1 MKDFSPL
8 AITSPVVGFPA
19 RIGEIERLDGTVIR
33 FAESDEPLLVGGD
46 TYAVVPGLALS
57 AIKHTANGETP
68 SCEINAVH
76 GSGGVF
82 DSEDID
88 IGLFDGAK
96 VRVYVVDRANLSRK
110 GRVFNGS
117 ISTIQY
123 DPIERSLNLQC
134 KGPSANSRIVMTQ
147 KRSPMC
153 RTDLFSSLCQLDKTD
168 FDVSTTVARVVDAFT
183 FTVTGP
189 LAQADG
195 YFNQGVAV
203 TADGVAIEI
212 AKWVQSTQAITTY
225 LPKSRVLSVGL
236 GLTLYPGCDKTI
248 ATCKA
253 KFNNT
258 INFQGEPHFNGT
270 AAAAQQV

>member
-203 TADGVAIEI
+203 TADGVAIEV